1 MSHSTRNSRD
11 AGLFPGVA
19 LAVLPDVSVQP
30 SQPATSSIPA
40 VASVA
45 SPLTAAQL
53 SPDCLA
59 AIVQVVRASIVA
71 EAPPGSLAIV
81 FVTCKCSCDWN
92 ELLFAVRDWGRS
104 WSGFRCSCISFA
116 RLRRRLRLLKVGLP
130 LLFHLSYLRL
140 LPQLLHLC
148 RLKRVQLLP
157 LPLSPLYWYRPPLIH
172 RQFFINHLWSAPDS
186 HRSWQKS
193 SRRLCLENLWSLTSF
208 CLPTSCLQSQNHSC
222 CSMGA

>member
-1 MSHSTRNSRD
+1 MLSLHFQLIFVDHLRCNFCKSLRILAMSHSTRNSRD

-45 SPLTAAQL
+45 SLLTAAQL

-104 WSGFRCSCISFA
+104 WSGFRCSSISFA

-157 LPLSPLYWYRPPLIH
+157 LPLSPLY
-172 RQFFINHLWSAPDS
+172 
-186 HRSWQKS
+186 
-193 SRRLCLENLWSLTSF
+193 
-208 CLPTSCLQSQNHSC
+208 
-222 CSMGA
+222 